1 LKNCRPNQD
10 EIQIADFGCGDMQ
23 FANFFFEEIEKKPE
37 LAETKICIH
46 AFDISTN
53 EIPISEQL
61 KNSEQ
66 IRIVPHPGVSCGNSL
81 GFQTES
87 FDFIVSTLALFGNED
102 SWKKSIQTAFFALKT
117 NGLFVLVEWR
127 KYLSSRSA
135 QNMSTAGIDCTHFV
149 PGIFFY
155 WCELIHP
162 TDRK

>member
-1 LKNCRPNQD
+1 
-10 EIQIADFGCGDMQ
+10 MQ

-66 IRIVPHPGVSCGNSL
+66 IRIVPHPGVSCGNSS

-102 SWKKSIQTAFFALKT
+102 SWKKSIQTAFFALKINFT
-117 NGLFVLVEWR
+117 ILF
-127 KYLSSRSA
+127 
-135 QNMSTAGIDCTHFV
+135 
-149 PGIFFY
+149 
-155 WCELIHP
+155 
-162 TDRK
+162 TDRFSEVMSSQQMLEFKTLHETFNPLHL